1 MAGRGSYRGGAG
13 RTALVGLLT
22 GLSLISLYLAFLAP
36 TGKLA
41 LVAVAGVF
49 PAGAVVSASLA
60 AGFFCYAAT
69 GILGLLLIPSKSV
82 GLLYLIFFGLWPMVK
97 SLLERL
103 PSRVAEWVGKL
114 ACCNVAL
121 AVLWFGLKAL
131 FLPFLP
137 AALSQTWMVFAAG
150 NIGFVIYDIGFSK
163 LIAFY
168 VARVD
173 RGVRKNR

>member
-1 MAGRGSYRGGAG
+1 
-13 RTALVGLLT
+13 
-22 GLSLISLYLAFLAP
+22 
-36 TGKLA
+36 
-41 LVAVAGVF
+41 
-49 PAGAVVSASLA
+49 
-60 AGFFCYAAT
+60 
-69 GILGLLLIPSKSV
+69 
-82 GLLYLIFFGLWPMVK
+82 MVK

-103 PSRVAEWVGKL
+103 PSRVLEWVGKL
-114 ACCNVAL
+114 VCCNIAL

-137 AALSQTWMVFAAG
+137 AALSQSWMVFAAG

-173 RGVRKNR
+173 RGLRKNR